1 MVTRNGPLFF
11 RWTFLI
17 VILLVA
23 ACDSKQPKSRLLS
36 MKVLE
41 AYPSGSGLQSFNDK
55 IYLVGDDA
63 SRLLAINK
71 EFDILDS
78 IKLFETTGT
87 RISKETKPDIE
98 SIAMVKLNGSPA
110 LLLTGSGSLAPY
122 RNACWIVNPVT
133 KEARQYQLDTF
144 FQRLKNAGITDL
156 NIE

>member
-1 MVTRNGPLFF
+1 MVIRNGPFFF

-17 VILLVA
+17 VVLLVA
-23 ACDSKQPKSRLLS
+23 ACGSKQPKSRLLS
-36 MKVLE
+36 MKVLDD
-41 AYPSGSGLQSFNDK
+41 YPSGSGLQPFNDK

-63 SRLLAINK
+63 TLLLTIDK
-71 EFDILDS
+71 KYDITDS

-98 SIAMVKLNGSPA
+98 SIALVKQNGSPA

-122 RNACWIVNPVT
+122 RNACWIVNPIT

-144 FQRLKNAGITDL
+144 FSD
-156 NIE
+156 